1 MEDQCLEIV
10 LLNGERYFIIS
21 VVLTCTMCS
30 RSSVQIV
37 SSTRSGMG
45 KSLYVQRM
53 AEGIRGCNITCIP
66 VHGPDVTSDAIMK
79 LLKDDEHTNCTIFHI
94 DVAPNVR
101 LEQFIGT
108 GVVSHIAQM
117 LTCRFYIKCI
127 LFCFHFWC

>member
-1 MEDQCLEIV
+1 
-10 LLNGERYFIIS
+10 
-21 VVLTCTMCS
+21 MCS
-30 RSSVQIV
+30 RLSVQIV

-53 AEGIRGCNITCIP
+53 AEGIRGCKITCIP

-101 LEQFIGT
+101 L
-108 GVVSHIAQM
+108 
-117 LTCRFYIKCI
+117 
-127 LFCFHFWC
+127 